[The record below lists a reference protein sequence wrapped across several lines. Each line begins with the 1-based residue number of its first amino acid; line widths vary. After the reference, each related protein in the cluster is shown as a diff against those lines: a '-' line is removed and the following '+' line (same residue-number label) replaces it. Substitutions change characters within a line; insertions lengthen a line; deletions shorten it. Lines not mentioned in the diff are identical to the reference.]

1 MRLFAK
7 SFAIRYDPTRSEQKR
22 GLYCFR
28 QALNSITGE
37 SEAEGFC

>member
-28 QALNSITGE
+28 QALNSKTGE